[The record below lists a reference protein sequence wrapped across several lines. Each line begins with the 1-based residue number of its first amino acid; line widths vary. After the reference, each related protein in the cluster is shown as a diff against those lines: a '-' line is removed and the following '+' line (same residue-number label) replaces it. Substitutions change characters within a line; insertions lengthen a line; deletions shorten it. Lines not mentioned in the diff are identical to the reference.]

1 MSILGEGTR
10 YGNHRM
16 VTLDSAY
23 FKQIDEANPNVSPTP
38 SGPTGSSL
46 AIGKNWALMQGSLR
60 AGAEKRML
68 VKWDLTQLSEAL
80 DRKNVYFDVTTG
92 NAKLTYE
99 PETISNTTR
108 TSLIELQVADKAFDM
123 STVSWNTK
131 PTFTT
136 VNQKFISTLLPANEV
151 SVYPGVWCEL
161 QTTEF
166 IATQSLKNAIQNG
179 LAFAIGATDPA
190 PQDSSATTF
199 GALVYMDLG
208 AVKLTIDVKD
218 IQLGFS
224 SLQPVAGAYVA
235 PDQAAVLSWEIDTP
249 SAYFSVCPQQASF
262 EAQYYTRKGGVTSSV
277 KTLTGTTAKTAVVPV
292 SDMAGVEALAWRVRV
307 TSDDGI
313 VGAWSDWRTCTCVNQ
328 TGKATALSP
337 DGASVSQG
345 ETVAFLW
352 EHSSAAGRAQA
363 GVQLQMK
370 PSGDESWTDIYTAS
384 TTERRADV
392 PLPAELTQTAGQA
405 AWRVRTRDDLGGWSE
420 WSDALYV
427 YVVSASA
434 APTVAVYSSDT
445 MRPRVEWQSTG
456 QTGYRVKIR
465 RQDGT
470 ICYDSGVLAGSGQSH
485 TVSEYLPDGSYT
497 AAVSV
502 WNEYAIESAEGTQPF
517 IISAQAAKPAAITLS
532 AGQSTQGCVR
542 FTLSQAPDGR
552 AVLLRDGVSVPFV
565 QESDTRILDC
575 GARVGAHSYV
585 LRVETDA
592 AYTDSESVTAQT
604 ILEGASLAL
613 TDAPEDMI
621 FLRLNRD
628 SAPSH
633 ADDLAMEAAQRGFS
647 GRTLPVVEFSGR
659 LDHIHR
665 HTFALPGREELQQ
678 LLDMLLK
685 QKPLLYRDQFKRR
698 YCCVCASLPVSYDAF
713 SESFTLE
720 LTEIDDG
727 IAAPIVKEEA
737 QPPGTDTSDATLLA
751 ADAPYGKIFYGAS
764 GRAVGQ
770 VPDNRVKPR
779 GWSKI
784 PIRSIRTRVGAHY
797 FQRVSDDLLT
807 VFVPDGFSDTP
818 PLFFKMHSED
828 LIGTVGIT
836 VGSEHYAITE
846 GTQQMIIVSFS
857 EGADTPISVAWQDA
871 AGAHTKALRLRMVKS
886 SASRGI
892 LTVTNATTGGDG
904 GMPDIVSRMCENA
917 GYVSGISLDGDTA
930 QVVLTCAGTPAYA
943 VYRGCRYGANA
954 SKQITIPA
962 VSFADGF
969 AQIDMIDPKTG
980 FRMPYFLSRQ
990 LEDGTITAPVQI
1002 RPECAFAFLDE
1013 KPQFYDYNA
1022 NGYGPPTAEMEALRD
1037 SFTALND
1044 ALFGLYDVEGPW
1056 QPTGSENF
1064 AQQSVD
1070 TASVLFD
1077 LVNGWLSG
1085 NACEADTDD
1094 NSDVTALF
1102 YTGKTPVGAG
1112 SLGTGSRWLV
1122 FVNGRAVTAPG
1133 FLANVLV
1140 NPNLRL
1146 ELVYTC
1152 ADGIDVGFPYAGV

>member
-23 FKQIDEANPNVSPTP
+23 FKQIDEANPGVSPTP
-38 SGPTGSSL
+38 SGPTGSSI
-46 AIGKNWALMQGSLR
+46 AIRKNWALMQGNLR
-60 AGAEKRML
+60 SGAELRML
-68 VKWDLTQLSEAL
+68 VKWDLTQLSESL

-208 AVKLTIDVKD
+208 AVKLTVDVKD

-235 PDQAAVLSWEIDTP
+235 PNQAAVLSWEIDTP

-277 KTLTGTTAKTAVVPV
+277 KTLTGTTAKTATVPA
-292 SDMAGVEALAWRVRV
+292 SDMAGVEALSWRVRV

-313 VGAWSDWRTCTCVNQ
+313 TGAWSDWRTCTCVNQ

-370 PSGDESWTDIYTAS
+370 PSGDENWTDIYTAS

-392 PLPAELTQTAGQA
+392 PIPAELTQTAGQA

-445 MRPRVEWQSTG
+445 MRPRVEWQSAG

-470 ICYDSGVLAGSGQSH
+470 LCYDSGVLAGSGQSH

-502 WNEYAIESAEGTQPF
+502 WNDYAIESAEGTQTF
-517 IISAQAAKPAAITLS
+517 TISAQAAKPAAVTLS

-565 QESDTRILDC
+565 QESDTTILDC
-575 GARVGAHSYV
+575 GASTGTHSYV

-633 ADDLAMEAAQRGFS
+633 ADDLAMEAVQRGFS

-685 QKPLLYRDQFKRR
+685 QKPLLYRDQFGRR

-779 GWSKI
+779 GWEDI
-784 PIRSIRTRVGAHY
+784 PIDSIRTQTGAVYFHRVA
-797 FQRVSDDLLT
+797 DDL
-807 VFVPDGFSDTP
+807 FWACTP
-818 PLFFKMHSED
+818 RSL
-828 LIGTVGIT
+828 
-836 VGSEHYAITE
+836 AITNVALMLRTRSNALGQISIVVG
-846 GTQQMIIVSFS
+846 GTAYLVSPGS
-857 EGADTPISVAWQDA
+857 TQTITGVN
-871 AGAHTKALRLRMVKS
+871 LS
-886 SASRGI
+886 SAPLALSISWSGKDGAAHAKVVHVQAVVTTYNHGI
-892 LTVTNATTGGDG
+892 LQISEAAVGTG
-904 GMPDIVSRMCENA
+904 PANTPEIVSRMGENA
-917 GYVSGISLDGDTA
+917 GYVEVTTDASGD
-930 QVVLTCAGTPAYA
+930 VVLTCADYYAWA
-943 VYRGCRYGANA
+943 VYHGARYQADA
-954 SKQITIPA
+954 SSKQITIPN
-962 VSFADGF
+962 VDFHEGF
-969 AQIDMIDPKTG
+969 ARIDMLDPGTG
-980 FRMPYFLSRQ
+980 YRAAYFLMKEPGE
-990 LEDGTITAPVQI
+990 EDVETKTLFRAD
-1002 RPECAFAFLDE
+1002 CAIGFLASDTSI
-1013 KPQFYDYNA
+1013 YDYDA
-1022 NGYGPPTAEMEALRD
+1022 NGFGPPTAAMAKYDD
-1037 SFTALND
+1037 SVQIIDSVGAS
-1044 ALFGLYDVEGPW
+1044 YSEGPW
-1056 QPTGSENF
+1056 LP
-1064 AQQSVD
+1064 
-1070 TASVLFD
+1070 
-1077 LVNGWLSG
+1077 
-1085 NACEADTDD
+1085 AD
-1094 NSDVTALF
+1094 
-1102 YTGKTPVGAG
+1102 VGAFYAVNASANDTLDAQITTVATENGITVAFDDYGGIAELGDETNPLAKG
-1112 SLGTGSRWLV
+1112 SLGHGSRWLV
-1122 FVNGRAVTAPG
+1122 FVNGRPVTAPG
-1133 FLANVLV
+1133 FLTHIPVNANIL
-1140 NPNLRL
+1140 L